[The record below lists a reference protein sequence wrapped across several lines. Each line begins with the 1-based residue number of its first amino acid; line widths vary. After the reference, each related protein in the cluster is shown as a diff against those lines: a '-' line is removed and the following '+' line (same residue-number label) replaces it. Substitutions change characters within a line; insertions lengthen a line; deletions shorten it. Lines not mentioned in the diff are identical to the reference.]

1 VLALFANL
9 PAVAQAVVL
18 LVVALSVREMASLE
32 AVPFVYFQ
40 F

>member
-1 VLALFANL
+1 VFADL
-9 PAVAQAVVL
+9 PAVAQAAVL
-18 LVVALSVREMASLE
+18 LALALSVREMASLE

>member
-1 VLALFANL
+1 
-9 PAVAQAVVL
+9 VL
-18 LVVALSVREMASLE
+18 LVLALSVREMATLE